1 MSCELQVPVQPNEG
15 KGALIRKPERTTLT
29 SLLSTGLSRL
39 WCVCV
44 CVCVCAHGHM
54 YPRCL
59 DGSEGPQYQ
68 IFQLF
73 LHVNTHPARSQG
85 VYRAGD

>member
-29 SLLSTGLSRL
+29 SLLSTGLSI
-39 WCVCV
+39 VYG
-44 CVCVCAHGHM
+44 VCVCAHGHV

-68 IFQLF
+68 IFQVF
-73 LHVNTHPARSQG
+73 LHVNTHPARSRG
-85 VYRAGD
+85 VYSVGD